1 MQGTISTR
9 KRSSCMAIGKVFAIM
24 LAIGSPGLGKE
35 AIESDNREIKVT
47 LAHSVSTHTL
57 RQKLPQEMVLARR
70 AMTGTRAWSNWWSAT
85 DSLCLAITTMAG
97 MVTLVERAPRA
108 ECRNAVAALGK
119 VGDAAS
125 ALVDQ

>member
-1 MQGTISTR
+1 
-9 KRSSCMAIGKVFAIM
+9 M
-24 LAIGSPGLGKE
+24 LATGGPAFGRE
-35 AIESDNREIKVT
+35 PIESDNREIKAPLT
-47 LAHSVSTHTL
+47 YPLSTHTL
-57 RQKLPQEMVLARR
+57 RQKLPQKMVLARQ